1 MKNTPSIPT
10 RNQVYGYE
18 YDDLGNL
25 IMQTKPETIE
35 EESAQDR
42 NYNYIVTQK
51 KGGFSFGKQKREA
64 FKNPQQ
70 DLVVG
75 PGQQF
80 SHEGEVIRKKK
91 TGVI

>member
-1 MKNTPSIPT
+1 VHETQPLNPSLGLAINMKNTPSIPT

-42 NYNYIVTQK
+42 NYN
-51 KGGFSFGKQKREA
+51 
-64 FKNPQQ
+64 
-70 DLVVG
+70 
-75 PGQQF
+75 
-80 SHEGEVIRKKK
+80 
-91 TGVI
+91 